1 MNTTRSTPVGT
12 RPLGIDEM
20 TAAIDKAAE
29 HARRIR
35 NRLNELMPSESDT
48 VTSRQL
54 GVINDFY
61 DRLRQI
67 DVELSCFNK

>member
-29 HARRIR
+29 
-35 NRLNELMPSESDT
+35 
-48 VTSRQL
+48 QL
-54 GVINDFY
+54 GRRCFAMEIEPRY
-61 DRLRQI
+61 C
-67 DVELSCFNK
+67 DVAVKRWELCTGKQASREPRK